1 MLGVILSPDLDVD
14 SGSIGNFVIR
24 KRLGV
29 FAEKIW
35 RGFWRGYSKSF
46 KHRGF
51 ASHFPVFS
59 TFVRLSYIYF
69 WVILIPHVIVKLL
82 LDPAWS
88 LPYVLYWY
96 AIIFLSPMMLY
107 GLCSSD
113 LIHWALDSFSEI
125 KWLPKRSVQRAKI
138 GKTILNFIVLNLSQ
152 TDSTTPVNPAPRR
165 LPKGL

>member
-1 MLGVILSPDLDVD
+1 MSTGRIHLQSSLILAASFGAAALILQDSRLLECAGGAVLGVILSPDLDVD

-69 WVILIPHVIVKLL
+69 WVILIPHILIYL
-82 LDPAWS
+82 SFFPAWS
-88 LPYVLYWY
+88 LMYVLSWY
-96 AIIFLSPMMLY
+96 SILFLSPAFFS
-107 GLCSSD
+107 GLAGSD
-113 LIHWALDSFSEI
+113 LIHYCLDNFS
-125 KWLPKRSVQRAKI
+125 KDKK
-138 GKTILNFIVLNLSQ
+138 
-152 TDSTTPVNPAPRR
+152 
-165 LPKGL
+165 